1 MKRSD
6 LNKWLEALRSG
17 EYKQGKG
24 AMYDKK
30 SNAYCCM
37 GVLRKITN
45 DKRSKKEKAE
55 NLGEYA
61 LTQKE
66 TRYFRMTPYGCAINN
81 EHLSLSNIND
91 FTGASFLH
99 IADAI
104 EKNPLI
110 YIKKIQ
116 EDI

>member
-17 EYKQGKG
+17 EYNQAKNK
-24 AMYDKK
+24 MYDEKYDG
-30 SNAYCCM
+30 YCCL

-45 DKRSKKEKAE
+45 DKRSKKEK
-55 NLGEYA
+55 NDHSGQSG
-61 LTQKE
+61 LTEKE
-66 TRYFRMTPYGCAINN
+66 TRYFGMTPYGCAINN

-91 FTGASFLH
+91 YTGASFLH
-99 IADAI
+99 IADTI
-104 EKNPLI
+104 ERNPLI